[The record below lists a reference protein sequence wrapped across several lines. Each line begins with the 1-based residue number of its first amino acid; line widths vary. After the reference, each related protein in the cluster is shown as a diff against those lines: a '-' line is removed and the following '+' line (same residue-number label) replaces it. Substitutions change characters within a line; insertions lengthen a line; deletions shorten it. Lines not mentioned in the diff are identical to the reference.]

1 MKLYQV
7 RKGQFVY
14 FNNELHR
21 VYSVKPIYKQSV
33 HLVRL
38 RDLTQHLTNA
48 SKVEKY
54 KPQHLDSFIFN
65 HKAYTLHKD
74 KKAEEGDHILIT
86 NPSPDYMDHYSLN
99 EIEIVSSIEPKGVIT
114 TKSNGVKHI
123 EYILMVPGRDAD
135 SNPIDYFDKNM
146 AEGLLTGNDSDQS
159 EIIQGEMP
167 NIGDVYKKLGGD
179 HSIEAMVVA
188 INGETIFLG
197 NNLEVSFKELNDSE
211 LWEFQYSLLGDY
223 DEGMS

>member
-21 VYSVKPIYKQSV
+21 VYSVKPVYKQSV

-38 RDLTQHLTNA
+38 KDLTQHLTTA

-54 KPQHLDSFIFN
+54 KPKQLDSFIFN
-65 HKAYTLHKD
+65 HKAYTLYKD
-74 KKAEEGDHILIT
+74 KKAEEGDYILIT
-86 NPSPDYMDHYSLN
+86 NPSPDYLDHYSLN
-99 EIEIVSSIEPKGVIT
+99 EIEIVSSVETKGVIT
-114 TKSNGVKHI
+114 TKANGVKHN
-123 EYILMVPGRDAD
+123 EYLLMVPGRDND
-135 SNPIDYFDKNM
+135 SQPIDYLDKNM
-146 AEGLLTGNDSDQS
+146 VDSVDLTSNVPDQPAKS
-159 EIIQGEMP
+159 TQGEMP
-167 NIGDVYKKLGGD
+167 NIGDVYKKRDGD

-197 NNLEVSFKELNDSE
+197 NNLELSLNELKDSE
-211 LWEFQYSLLGDY
+211 IWEFQYSLLED
-223 DEGMS
+223 

>member
-38 RDLTQHLTNA
+38 KDLSQHLTNA
-48 SKVEKY
+48 SEVEKY
-54 KPQHLDSFIFN
+54 IPQHHDSFIFN

-99 EIEIVSSIEPKGVIT
+99 EIEIVSAIEPKGVIT

-123 EYILMVPGRDAD
+123 EYILMVPGRDKD

-146 AEGLLTGNDSDQS
+146 ADGDFTGNDSDQPANG
-159 EIIQGEMP
+159 IQGEMP
-167 NIGDVYKKLGGD
+167 NIGDVYKKRVGD
-179 HSIEAMVVA
+179 DSIEAMVVA

-197 NNLEVSFKELNDSE
+197 NNLEISLNELNDSE
-211 LWEFQYSLLGDY
+211 IWEFQYGFLED
-223 DEGMS
+223 

>member
-38 RDLTQHLTNA
+38 KDLSQHLTNA

-54 KPQHLDSFIFN
+54 KPKHLDSFIFN
-65 HKAYTLHKD
+65 HKAYTLNKD

-99 EIEIVSSIEPKGVIT
+99 EIEIVSSVEPKGVIT
-114 TKSNGVKHI
+114 NKSNGVKHS
-123 EYILMVPGRDAD
+123 EYILMVPGRDQD
-135 SNPIDYFDKNM
+135 SHPIDYFDSNL
-146 AEGLLTGNDSDQS
+146 AVDDLSGNESDQPAKS
-159 EIIQGEMP
+159 IHGEMP
-167 NIGDVYKKLGGD
+167 NIGDVYKKRGGD
-179 HSIEAMVVA
+179 HTNEAMVVA

-197 NNLEVSFKELNDSE
+197 NNLELSLNELNDSE
-211 LWEFQYSLLGDY
+211 IWEFQYSLLG
-223 DEGMS
+223 E

>member
-38 RDLTQHLTNA
+38 KDLTQHLTNA
-48 SKVEKY
+48 SKVEIY

-65 HKAYTLHKD
+65 HKAYTLNKD

-99 EIEIVSSIEPKGVIT
+99 EIEIVSSVEPKGVIT
-114 TKSNGVKHI
+114 NKSNGVKHS
-123 EYILMVPGRDAD
+123 EYILMVLGRDQD
-135 SNPIDYFDKNM
+135 SHPIDYFDSNL
-146 AEGLLTGNDSDQS
+146 AVDDLSGNESDQPAKS
-159 EIIQGEMP
+159 IQGEMP
-167 NIGDVYKKLGGD
+167 NIGDVYKKRGGD
-179 HSIEAMVVA
+179 HTNEAMVVA

-197 NNLEVSFKELNDSE
+197 NNLELSLNELNNSE
-211 LWEFQYSLLGDY
+211 IWEFQYSLLG
-223 DEGMS
+223 E

>member
-14 FNNELHR
+14 FNNELHK

-33 HLVRL
+33 HLIKL
-38 RDLTQHLTNA
+38 KDLSQHLTNA
-48 SKVEKY
+48 SKVERY
-54 KPQHLDSFIFN
+54 KPNHLDSFIFN

-86 NPSPDYMDHYSLN
+86 NPSPDYMDHYTLN
-99 EIEIVSSIEPKGVIT
+99 EIEIVSSVESKGVIT

-123 EYILMVPGRDAD
+123 EYLLMVPGRDPD
-135 SNPIDYFDKNM
+135 SNPIDYFDKTM
-146 AEGLLTGNDSDQS
+146 AEGDLTDNGSDRS
-159 EIIQGEMP
+159 ANGIQGEMP
-167 NIGDVYKKLGGD
+167 NIGDVYKKRD
-179 HSIEAMVVA
+179 SNHSIEAMVVA

-197 NNLEVSFKELNDSE
+197 NNLEVSLNELNDSDI
-211 LWEFQYSLLGDY
+211 WEFQYSLLVD
-223 DEGMS
+223 

>member
-14 FNNELHR
+14 FNNELHK

-33 HLVRL
+33 HLIKL
-38 RDLTQHLTNA
+38 KDLSQHLTNA
-48 SKVEKY
+48 SKVERY
-54 KPQHLDSFIFN
+54 KPNHLDSFIFN

-86 NPSPDYMDHYSLN
+86 NPSPDYMDHYTLN
-99 EIEIVSSIEPKGVIT
+99 EIEIVSSVESKGVIT

-123 EYILMVPGRDAD
+123 EYLLMVPGRDPD
-135 SNPIDYFDKNM
+135 SNPIDYFDKTM
-146 AEGLLTGNDSDQS
+146 AEGDLTDNGSDRS
-159 EIIQGEMP
+159 ANGIQGEMP
-167 NIGDVYKKLGGD
+167 NIGDVYKKRDGN

-197 NNLEVSFKELNDSE
+197 NNLEVSLNELNDSDI
-211 LWEFQYSLLGDY
+211 WEFQYSLLVD
-223 DEGMS
+223 

>member
-21 VYSVKPIYKQSV
+21 VYSVKPVYKQSV
-33 HLVRL
+33 HLVKL
-38 RDLTQHLTNA
+38 KDLTQHLTNA

-54 KPQHLDSFIFN
+54 KPKQLDSFIFN

-74 KKAEEGDHILIT
+74 KKAEEGDYILIT
-86 NPSPDYMDHYSLN
+86 NPSPDYLDHYSLN
-99 EIEIVSSIEPKGVIT
+99 EIEIVSSVETKGVIT
-114 TKSNGVKHI
+114 NKSNGVKHN
-123 EYILMVPGRDAD
+123 EYLLMVPGRDND
-135 SNPIDYFDKNM
+135 SHPIDYLDKNI
-146 AEGLLTGNDSDQS
+146 ADRDLTSNDSNQPVKGT
-159 EIIQGEMP
+159 QGEMP
-167 NIGDVYKKLGGD
+167 NIGDVYKKRGSD

-197 NNLEVSFKELNDSE
+197 NNLELSLNELNDSE
-211 LWEFQYSLLGDY
+211 IWEFQYSLLED
-223 DEGMS
+223 

>member
-33 HLVRL
+33 HLIRL
-38 RDLTQHLTNA
+38 KDLSQHLTNA

-54 KPQHLDSFIFN
+54 KPQHNDSFIFN

-74 KKAEEGDHILIT
+74 KKAEQGDHILIT

-99 EIEIVSSIEPKGVIT
+99 EIEIVSSVEPKGVIT
-114 TKSNGVKHI
+114 NKSNGVKHS
-123 EYILMVPGRDAD
+123 EYILMVPGRDKD

-146 AEGLLTGNDSDQS
+146 ADDLTGNDSNEATTS
-159 EIIQGEMP
+159 FQGEMP
-167 NIGDVYKKLGGD
+167 NIGDVYKKRDGD
-179 HSIEAMVVA
+179 HSVEAMVVA

-197 NNLEVSFKELNDSE
+197 NNLELSLSELNDSE
-211 LWEFQYSLLGDY
+211 IWEFQYSLL
-223 DEGMS
+223 EGVIIEEA

>member
-21 VYSVKPIYKQSV
+21 VYSVKPVYKQSV
-33 HLVRL
+33 HLVKL
-38 RDLTQHLTNA
+38 KDLTQHLTNA

-54 KPQHLDSFIFN
+54 KPKQLDSFIFN

-74 KKAEEGDHILIT
+74 KKAEEGDYILIT
-86 NPSPDYMDHYSLN
+86 NPSPDYLDHYSLN
-99 EIEIVSSIEPKGVIT
+99 EIEIVSSVETKGVIT
-114 TKSNGVKHI
+114 NKSNGVKHN
-123 EYILMVPGRDAD
+123 EYLLMIPGRDND
-135 SNPIDYFDKNM
+135 SHPIDYLDENI
-146 AEGLLTGNDSDQS
+146 ADSDLTSNDSNQPVKGT
-159 EIIQGEMP
+159 QGEMP
-167 NIGDVYKKLGGD
+167 NIGDVYKKRGSD

-197 NNLEVSFKELNDSE
+197 NNLELSLNELNDSE
-211 LWEFQYSLLGDY
+211 IWEFQYSLLED
-223 DEGMS
+223 